1 MAITASFDVCNTSFK
16 LLTLL
21 GRTVIATFK
30 RLFIALVSISIIL
43 CSSVV
48 TFAAE
53 TSEPVMG
60 ILWIFAANDGGSS
73 S

>member
-1 MAITASFDVCNTSFK
+1 MAITASFDMCNTSFK
-16 LLTLL
+16 LLTFL
-21 GRTVIATFK
+21 GRTVTATFK

-53 TSEPVMG
+53 TSEPIRG
-60 ILWIFAANDGGSS
+60 DSLDFCSQ
-73 S
+73 